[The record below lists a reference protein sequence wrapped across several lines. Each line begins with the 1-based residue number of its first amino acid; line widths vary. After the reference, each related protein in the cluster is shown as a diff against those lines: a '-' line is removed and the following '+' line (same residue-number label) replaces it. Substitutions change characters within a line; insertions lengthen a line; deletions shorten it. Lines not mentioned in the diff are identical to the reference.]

1 MLRTCRCARL
11 LWTCYVDSVL
21 LETTGKASWK
31 ETVDR
36 SIRIIERNKVNSS
49 KLRLQEHT
57 GMERFRLDEETV
69 SKL

>member
-21 LETTGKASWK
+21 FETTEKASWN
-31 ETVDR
+31 ETADR
-36 SIRIIERNKVNSS
+36 SIRTVERNKVNSS

-57 GMERFRLDEETV
+57 GMERFRLDEEIV
-69 SKL
+69 FK